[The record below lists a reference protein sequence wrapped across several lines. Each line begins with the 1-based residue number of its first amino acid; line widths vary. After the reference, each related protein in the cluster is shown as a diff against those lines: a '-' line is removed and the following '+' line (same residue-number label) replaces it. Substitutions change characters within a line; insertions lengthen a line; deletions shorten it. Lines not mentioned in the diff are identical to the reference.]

1 MRKLLLIFVLAL
13 FVGAAGIWQLQQ
25 GSGYILISYSSTS
38 IEMSLWTGIALYLFF
53 TCLLVWL
60 LLLVRWLSGAGG
72 FQQWWRSRRGTRHA
86 SKTTQGLL
94 LYAEHDWQKA
104 TQLLSQAADKSVMP
118 EVNLLFAA
126 RAAADNDDIRRA
138 QQLLERLKLSYPKSG
153 VAADKL
159 LAELLV
165 VEERFDEAL
174 QLIKKLYADK
184 PADRAILR
192 LLSDVYYLTEDWASL
207 EKILRDLKHYG
218 ALTKAAFGDLEME
231 VYSNLVSAFIADP
244 EMSELDQ
251 QAKLQGLWDLVPKGL
266 RKAPEMVCAYA
277 DALEQVNEA
286 GVVQSLLIKALN
298 NEWQPELLERFGL
311 LLGAAPE
318 KQLMLAEKWL
328 LSHPDDADLLLA
340 LGRICRRLE
349 FYGKS
354 RDYLVAAVGL
364 NSCPQAYLELAEL
377 LSTMGDEA
385 GSGEMYR
392 NGLLVGLALEV

>member
-1 MRKLLLIFVLAL
+1 
-13 FVGAAGIWQLQQ
+13 
-25 GSGYILISYSSTS
+25 
-38 IEMSLWTGIALYLFF
+38 
-53 TCLLVWL
+53 
-60 LLLVRWLSGAGG
+60 
-72 FQQWWRSRRGTRHA
+72 
-86 SKTTQGLL
+86 
-94 LYAEHDWQKA
+94 
-104 TQLLSQAADKSVMP
+104 
-118 EVNLLFAA
+118 
-126 RAAADNDDIRRA
+126 
-138 QQLLERLKLSYPKSG
+138 
-153 VAADKL
+153 
-159 LAELLV
+159 
-165 VEERFDEAL
+165 
-174 QLIKKLYADK
+174 
-184 PADRAILR
+184 
-192 LLSDVYYLTEDWASL
+192 
-207 EKILRDLKHYG
+207 
-218 ALTKAAFGDLEME
+218 
-231 VYSNLVSAFIADP
+231 
-244 EMSELDQ
+244 MSELDQ
-251 QAKLQGLWDLVPKGL
+251 QAQLQGLWDLVPKGL